1 MELLT
6 FGISVA
12 SLIAVVAG
20 GLFLR
25 SYLPSYFTEK
35 GKNLASKEDI
45 AQITGLIEGVKAQ
58 YVAEV
63 EKVKATLVSEGQVV
77 ERRRRVYEEV
87 CGSLRI
93 FIAGHINSQEAKER
107 FHSVY
112 AAAWLWAS
120 DPVLISLNRFLE
132 LQIQIAAS
140 PNSVEQ
146 SVLKR
151 AYTEVLVAMRRDV
164 GFSPTTISS
173 NDFKFVRF

>member
-6 FGISVA
+6 FVISVA
-12 SLIAVVAG
+12 SLVAVVAG

-45 AQITGLIEGVKAQ
+45 AQITRLVESVKAQ

-87 CGSLRI
+87 CGSLRV
-93 FIAGHINSQEAKER
+93 FIAGHISSQEAKER
-107 FHSVY
+107 FHSAY
-112 AAAWLWAS
+112 AAAWIWAS

-132 LQIQIAAS
+132 LQVQIATS
-140 PNSVEQ
+140 PGSVEQ
-146 SVLKR
+146 SVLKC

-164 GFSPTTISS
+164 GFSSSSISS
-173 NDFKFVRF
+173 NDYKFVQF

>member
-6 FGISVA
+6 FVISVA
-12 SLIAVVAG
+12 SLITVVAG
-20 GLFLR
+20 GFFLR

-45 AQITGLIEGVKAQ
+45 AQITRLVESVKAQ
-58 YVAEV
+58 Y
-63 EKVKATLVSEGQVV
+63 VSEGQVV

-93 FIAGHINSQEAKER
+93 FIAGHVGSQEAKER
-107 FHSVY
+107 FHSAY

-132 LQIQIAAS
+132 LQVKITAS
-140 PNSVEQ
+140 PGSVEQ
-146 SVLKR
+146 LVLKR
-151 AYTEVLVAMRRDV
+151 AYTEVLVAMRTDV
-164 GFSPTTISS
+164 GFSSSSISS
-173 NDFKFVRF
+173 NDYKFVQF